1 MAAGSGRN
9 LRIKKGGVAIAGATT
24 ENLTINNEPIDV
36 TDKDDAG
43 WRTYL
48 AEAGVRSVDA
58 NCEGYLVDGTLIAVA
73 MGPSSG
79 QNAAYTIEIEGIG
92 TFAGNFFL
100 NPLDIGGEVSGAVT
114 FTTTI
119 ASSGAVTFTPAA

>member
-43 WRTYL
+43 WRSYL
-48 AEAGVRSVDA
+48 ADAGVRSVDA
-58 NCEGYLVDGTLIAVA
+58 TCEGILEDGTLMAVA
-73 MGPSSG
+73 TGAVSG
-79 QNAAYTIEIEGIG
+79 LRAAYTIEIEGIG
-92 TFAGNFFL
+92 DFAGDFFL
-100 NPLDIGGEVSGAVT
+100 NSLDVGGESAGSIT
-114 FTTTI
+114 FTASI
-119 ASSGAVTFTPAA
+119 QSSGAITFTPD